1 MGLCKGQ
8 KFGHNYVAGIC
19 TECRGKQNHF
29 LNKQKMVD
37 IRGFFDRMAELKKE
51 KFQYT
56 RHQHDAIE
64 TAEMFDDMK
73 SKGIY
78 LRLFKMHDREK
89 LLKCREWVNEKGQ
102 KNKGRLFVSVYKK
115 FL

>member
-1 MGLCKGQ
+1 MELPK
-8 KFGHNYVAGIC
+8 N
-19 TECRGKQNHF
+19 
-29 LNKQKMVD
+29 LVD
-37 IRGFFDRMAELKKE
+37 KKSFFDRMAELKKE

-56 RHQHDAIE
+56 RHQQDAIE

-78 LRLFKMHDREK
+78 LRLFKVHDREK